1 LQNDSSIEDIKK
13 YHTISIFSPNINFE
27 QKEKIKE
34 LYSDKNILF
43 NTLSKSDLYVIIS
56 NHYEPKNSL
65 DDVLLQIKNSN
76 RNFNL
81 LIYMDINKFIQ
92 ISFNLIKIVE
102 KKFNN
107 IDGSGK
113 KAEFLTLLKQTIGDD
128 NYSKNEI
135 YIDFV
140 LETCIYLSKT
150 HMISGLNKDS
160 FKCF

>member
-1 LQNDSSIEDIKK
+1 
-13 YHTISIFSPNINFE
+13 
-27 QKEKIKE
+27 
-34 LYSDKNILF
+34 
-43 NTLSKSDLYVIIS
+43 
-56 NHYEPKNSL
+56 
-65 DDVLLQIKNSN
+65 
-76 RNFNL
+76 
-81 LIYMDINKFIQ
+81 MDINKFVQ

-113 KAEFLTLLKQTIGDD
+113 EAEFLALLKQTIGDD
-128 NYSKNEI
+128 NFSKNEI

>member
-1 LQNDSSIEDIKK
+1 
-13 YHTISIFSPNINFE
+13 
-27 QKEKIKE
+27 
-34 LYSDKNILF
+34 
-43 NTLSKSDLYVIIS
+43 
-56 NHYEPKNSL
+56 
-65 DDVLLQIKNSN
+65 
-76 RNFNL
+76 
-81 LIYMDINKFIQ
+81 MDIHKFIQ

-113 KAEFLTLLKQTIGDD
+113 KAEFLTLLKQAIGDD

>member
-1 LQNDSSIEDIKK
+1 
-13 YHTISIFSPNINFE
+13 
-27 QKEKIKE
+27 
-34 LYSDKNILF
+34 
-43 NTLSKSDLYVIIS
+43 
-56 NHYEPKNSL
+56 
-65 DDVLLQIKNSN
+65 
-76 RNFNL
+76 
-81 LIYMDINKFIQ
+81 MDINKFIQ

-107 IDGSGK
+107 IDGTGK

-128 NYSKNEI
+128 NFSKNEI

-140 LETCIYLSKT
+140 LENCIYLSKT

>member
-1 LQNDSSIEDIKK
+1 
-13 YHTISIFSPNINFE
+13 
-27 QKEKIKE
+27 
-34 LYSDKNILF
+34 
-43 NTLSKSDLYVIIS
+43 
-56 NHYEPKNSL
+56 
-65 DDVLLQIKNSN
+65 
-76 RNFNL
+76 
-81 LIYMDINKFIQ
+81 MDINKFIQ

-113 KAEFLTLLKQTIGDD
+113 KEEFLKLLKQTIGDEL
-128 NYSKNEI
+128 YEKNEI

>member
-1 LQNDSSIEDIKK
+1 
-13 YHTISIFSPNINFE
+13 
-27 QKEKIKE
+27 
-34 LYSDKNILF
+34 
-43 NTLSKSDLYVIIS
+43 
-56 NHYEPKNSL
+56 
-65 DDVLLQIKNSN
+65 
-76 RNFNL
+76 
-81 LIYMDINKFIQ
+81 MDINKFIQ

-107 IDGSGK
+107 IDGSRK
-113 KAEFLTLLKQTIGDD
+113 KEEFLKLLKQTIGDEL
-128 NYSKNEI
+128 YEKNEI